1 MLHQTEKKNTGV
13 HLVESTHSYK
23 RQNIVLPF
31 VYAAVTHLQCLF
43 QLKCESFSSYTMF
56 SPNISWQLIN

>member
-43 QLKCESFSSYTMF
+43 QLKCESFS
-56 SPNISWQLIN
+56 